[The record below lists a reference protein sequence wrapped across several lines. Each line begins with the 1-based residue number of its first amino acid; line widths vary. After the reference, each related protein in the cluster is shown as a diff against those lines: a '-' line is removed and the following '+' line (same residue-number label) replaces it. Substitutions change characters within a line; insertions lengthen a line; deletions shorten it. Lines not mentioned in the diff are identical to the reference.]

1 MFDFLFAEVM
11 TDVRFPRGEL
21 DMEWQHHL
29 DGISADW
36 FVEQFVDRGLTFQLA
51 DLVPFHLPT
60 LCAPVRGERVDT
72 RVGGE

>member
-1 MFDFLFAEVM
+1 
-11 TDVRFPRGEL
+11 
-21 DMEWQHHL
+21 MERQHHL

-51 DLVPFHLPT
+51 DLVPFHLQT
-60 LCAPVRGERVDT
+60 LSAPVCSENADT